1 MGKLKTI
8 YTIGYATKDIS
19 ELITQL
25 QFHEVDVVA
34 DIRSVPYSAA
44 FNDYHQ
50 EALQSHLRSNSIRY
64 VYLGKELGPR
74 SKDPAHYDENNQVQF
89 DRLVHSDLFQSGILR
104 LQNGLEK
111 SHRIALLCAEKDPAI
126 CHRSLLVSHYLI
138 RNIDIEIQHITHSGA
153 LESQQEMEER
163 LIDLQGLQAD
173 MLTGSDELLDLA
185 YKQQLKDCAYRRQ

>member
-1 MGKLKTI
+1 MGNLKTI

-44 FNDYHQ
+44 FKDYHQ
-50 EALQSHLRSNSIRY
+50 ESLQRHLRNNGIRY

-74 SKDPAHYDENNQVQF
+74 SEDPAHYDENNQVQF
-89 DRLVHSDLFQSGILR
+89 DRLMHSDLFQSGIQRLR
-104 LQNGLEK
+104 NGLEK
-111 SHRIALLCAEKDPAI
+111 NHRITLLCAEKDPAI

-138 RNIDIEIQHITHSGA
+138 RNIDVEVQHITHTGE
-153 LESQQEMEER
+153 LESQQDMEER

-173 MLTGSDELLDLA
+173 MLTGSNELLDLA
-185 YKQQLKDCAYRRQ
+185 YQQQLKDCAYRRR